1 MDDPCAGNLTTAERI
16 AHSLRS
22 EPERWEISSHLALCR
37 REEGPRLLLRLFDMR
52 VEAPFVLEFGMRERR
67 MLRRALEEAK
77 GWHVQRLLQRG
88 PERVFEIRVGEAAS
102 GHVEINPAPGGEEID
117 TVVSD
122 EKRILQKQL
131 REALLKVRAREDQ
144 LTGALRDRNDL
155 QVDLVGVESDLRVTK
170 EKLETCSM
178 ERKTLIT
185 QKDQLQSE
193 RDEALKAGTMLV
205 NDLVSARQERDEYR
219 ARFEKYRLAF
229 NTQQEQLV
237 GIQPS
242 VGCACTTC
250 VGLRGFMEKE
260 AKS

>member
-52 VEAPFVLEFGMRERR
+52 VEAPFVLEFNMRERR

-102 GHVEINPAPGGEEID
+102 GHVEINPAPGGEEI
-117 TVVSD
+117 
-122 EKRILQKQL
+122 RILHEQIQAERAGSAGAQEKIRL
-131 REALLKVRAREDQ
+131 RETQ
-144 LTGALRDRNDL
+144 LTGAIRDRNDL